1 MNERAA
7 SADAFAPH
15 LTRPTWVRWRV
26 VALLL
31 AFSFMSWFNRV
42 SMSVA
47 YDERIKNQ
55 LGISEAAIGAV
66 YSAFLFAYMLL
77 MTPGGWLAD
86 RIGPR
91 WALALMGFGSA
102 LFGALT
108 GAVGVLALSAAGTV
122 AVLLVV
128 RATMGAFT
136 APIYPASGRALL
148 HWLPP
153 RQRAGANGAVMAAA
167 LLGIASTYFG
177 FGALL
182 DEFDWPTAF
191 AITGGV
197 TALLALLWTWYAT
210 DQPWEHRAVNN
221 AELRW
226 IRSAET
232 DRTVKDLSEAVRAGE
247 PPFPPS
253 SLRGRAIGGEG
264 DFSVRE
270 PMSPPLSP
278 DLALPQGRG
287 ENEASL
293 SRSAWGALV
302 RNRSLMLLTLSYAA
316 VGYFEYLFYFWM
328 HYYFDDVL
336 KVGKAESR
344 LYSTILYVAMAAGM
358 FGGGWLSDVLQ
369 RAWGRRAGRA
379 AVAAGGMVIGAAF
392 LGLGL
397 LAIEPVWIVVW
408 FAVALAAVGA
418 TEGPMWATALEL
430 GGRHGATAAGIF
442 NTGGNAGGVIAPMLT
457 PVVSKAFGWV
467 WGIGLGSLVCLAGV
481 ALWFWINPAEGE
493 VQE

>member
-7 SADAFAPH
+7 PVDAFALH
-15 LTRPTWVRWRV
+15 LARPTWVRWRV

-42 SMSVA
+42 SMPVA
-47 YDERIKNQ
+47 YDERIKGQ
-55 LGISEAAIGAV
+55 LGISEEEIGTV

-91 WALALMGFGSA
+91 RALALMGFGSA
-102 LFGALT
+102 VFGALT
-108 GAVGVLALSAAGTV
+108 GTIGTLALSAAGTV
-122 AVLLVV
+122 ALLLVV

-153 RQRAGANGAVMAAA
+153 RQRAGANGAIMAAA
-167 LLGIASTYFG
+167 LVGIACTYFG

-182 DEFDWPTAF
+182 DWFDWPTAF

-197 TALLALLWTWYAT
+197 TALLAVLWTCYAT
-210 DQPWEHRAVNN
+210 DHPWEHPAVNN

-226 IRSAET
+226 IRAAHREQPA
-232 DRTVKDLSEAVRAGE
+232 KDLSEAVRAGE
-247 PPFPPS
+247 PPVLPS
-253 SLRGRAIGGEG
+253 
-264 DFSVRE
+264 
-270 PMSPPLSP
+270 PLW
-278 DLALPQGRG
+278 GRG
-287 ENEASL
+287 EEEASL
-293 SRSAWGALV
+293 SRFGWGALM
-302 RNRSLMLLTLSYAA
+302 RNRSLMLLTVSYAA

-336 KVGKAESR
+336 KLGKAESR
-344 LYSTILYVAMAAGM
+344 LYSTILYLAMAAGM
-358 FGGGWLSDVLQ
+358 FGGGWLSDLLQ
-369 RAWGRRAGRA
+369 RTWGRRAGRA
-379 AVAAGGMVIGAAF
+379 SVAAGGMLIGAGF
-392 LGLGL
+392 LGMGL
-397 LAIEPVWIVVW
+397 LAAEPGWIVVW
-408 FAVALAAVGA
+408 FALALAAVGA

-442 NTGGNAGGVIAPMLT
+442 NTGGNAGGVIAPILT
-457 PVVSKAFGWV
+457 PVVSKAFGWG

-481 ALWFWINPAEGE
+481 FLWFWINPAEGE
-493 VQE
+493 A

>member
-7 SADAFAPH
+7 PVDTFDPH
-15 LTRPTWVRWRV
+15 LAGPTSVRWRV
-26 VALLL
+26 VGLLL

-42 SMSVA
+42 SISVA

-55 LGISEAAIGAV
+55 LGITEAEMGTV

-86 RIGPR
+86 RVGPR
-91 WALALMGFGSA
+91 GALALMGFGSA

-108 GAVGVLALSAAGTV
+108 GAVGTLALSAAGTV
-122 AVLLVV
+122 AAFLVV
-128 RATMGAFT
+128 RSLMGAFT

-182 DEFDWPTAF
+182 DTFDWPTAF
-191 AITGGV
+191 AITGVV
-197 TALLALLWTWYAT
+197 TALLALLWTWYAM
-210 DQPWEHRAVNN
+210 DQPWEHSAVNN

-226 IRSAET
+226 IRSTEP
-232 DRTVKDLSEAVRAGE
+232 DRAVKDLSEAVRAGE
-247 PPFPPS
+247 PPAEAPPEVS
-253 SLRGRAIGGEG
+253 
-264 DFSVRE
+264 
-270 PMSPPLSP
+270 
-278 DLALPQGRG
+278 
-287 ENEASL
+287 
-293 SRSAWGALV
+293 SRSAWGALL
-302 RNRSLMLLTLSYAA
+302 RNRSLVLLTLSYAA

-328 HYYFDDVL
+328 HFYFDDVL

-344 LYSTILYVAMAAGM
+344 LYSTVLYVAMAAGM
-358 FGGGWLSDVLQ
+358 FGGGWLSDYFQ

-379 AVAAGGMVIGAAF
+379 AVAAGGMVLGAGF
-392 LGLGL
+392 LVCGL
-397 LAIEPVWIVVW
+397 LAAEPGWIVLW

-430 GGRHGATAAGIF
+430 GGRHGATAAGVF
-442 NTGGNAGGVIAPMLT
+442 NTGGNAGGVIAPILT
-457 PVVSKAFGWV
+457 PVVSKALGWI

-481 ALWFWINPAEGE
+481 CLWFWINPAEGE
-493 VQE
+493 PAGAPLQ